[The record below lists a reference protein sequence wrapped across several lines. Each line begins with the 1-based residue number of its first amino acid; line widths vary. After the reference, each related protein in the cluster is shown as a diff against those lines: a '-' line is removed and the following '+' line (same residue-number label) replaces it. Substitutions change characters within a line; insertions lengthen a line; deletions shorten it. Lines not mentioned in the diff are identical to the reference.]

1 MSDKMS
7 PLVICEILE
16 LFVNTLT
23 ADDKYSL
30 RNIENLWQPI
40 QIQLSQRQK
49 KFSQFFA
56 AFLKLTSNFEQFEK
70 KDDPHSLCMLETEN
84 CKRRG

>member
-7 PLVICEILE
+7 PLVIWEILE

-70 KDDPHSLCMLETEN
+70 EDDPHSLCMLETKN

>member
-70 KDDPHSLCMLETEN
+70 K
-84 CKRRG
+84 R

>member
-49 KFSQFFA
+49 KFPQSFA
-56 AFLKLTSNFEQFEK
+56 AFLKLTSNFEKFEK
-70 KDDPHSLCMLETEN
+70 KDDSHSLCMLETKN
-84 CKRRG
+84 CKRRD